1 MSTTSNEVNKGTVLV
16 IEDEAVFRM
25 IYQDVITHHGYEAI
39 TAEDGESGWQIAKKE
54 KPDLILLDFNLPKH
68 SGLEV
73 LKNIHY
79 DDDDEIKGIPVVIIT
94 GLGQRGNIRRGL
106 ALGVNDYLVKG
117 FCSPLDVLRKIET
130 ILAKADI

>member
-54 KPDLILLDFNLPKH
+54 KPDLILLDLNLPKH

-73 LKNIHY
+73 LKNIRY
-79 DDDDEIKGIPVVIIT
+79 DDDDEIKSIPVVIIT
-94 GLGQRGNIRRGL
+94 MLGQRVDIRRGL